1 MQIKTV
7 SVILL
12 LGVFISVIFLSGCN
26 LNLKNKKQAEK
37 KPMQTESFE

>member
-1 MQIKTV
+1 MKFKAV
-7 SVILL
+7 SIILL

-26 LNLKNKKQAEK
+26 LNLKTKKQAEK